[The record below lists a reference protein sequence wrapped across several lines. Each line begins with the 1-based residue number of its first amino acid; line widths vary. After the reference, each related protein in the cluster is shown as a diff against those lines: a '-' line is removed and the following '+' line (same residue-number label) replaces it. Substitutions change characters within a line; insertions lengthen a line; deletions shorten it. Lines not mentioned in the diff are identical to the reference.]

1 MKNTNVLKRNNGD
14 QPLSFSNVIDDI
26 FQNNLR
32 HFFDESPWGTE
43 GSPRSGVPVNIRETE
58 ENYELDVVAPGC
70 KKEGFKID
78 IEGNLLTVSYNDNQ
92 EQNSSGQRWMRNE
105 FVHLSFN
112 RSFTLYETVDVNN
125 INATYTD
132 GILRLSMA
140 KNEKAKIQART
151 IEVK

>member
-43 GSPRSGVPVNIRETE
+43 GSTRSGVPVNIRETE

-78 IEGNLLTVSYNDNQ
+78 IEGSETEVFENMDEATLSKVGAFAIEIHPAFNPHVETLIKGKLARFRYTSTGGEYSY
-92 EQNSSGQRWMRNE
+92 
-105 FVHLSFN
+105 F
-112 RSFTLYETVDVNN
+112 
-125 INATYTD
+125 
-132 GILRLSMA
+132 
-140 KNEKAKIQART
+140 QAN
-151 IEVK
+151 